1 MADIFPFNACRYST
15 AVAGDLGQVV
25 TQPYDK
31 ITPAMQDRY
40 YEQSPYN
47 LVRVILRKPAGDA
60 LVDDYAAA
68 ASSLREWIQ
77 AGALVRDARPSFYA
91 AEQTFRVPGSESR
104 WLTRRGVIA
113 LARVEDYEAQVV
125 FPHEKTLDGPK
136 KDRLQLLRATR
147 AHCEQLFMLYRDP
160 SRVVDRLIE
169 EAALSAPLIEIEDEY
184 GVKNRLWAITDP
196 QEVETIQLAFK
207 DKKLLIAD
215 GHHRYETALAY
226 RNECRRQLGER
237 WRSDH
242 SSERVMVTLVNSES
256 EGLVIL
262 PTHRVVEHLVTF
274 DLPDFLE
281 KAGAY
286 FEISEGSLSDAS
298 DSENFA
304 RGLASGAPARPAIGC
319 VVREGRQFIFRC
331 RSNNEVE
338 EALRSVPSVL
348 KRLDVVLLHE
358 LLLRRCLGLEPH
370 QVSAGGNIR
379 YFREAPLA
387 IDEVRSGRAQA
398 VFLLNP
404 IRIQQVQDA
413 AFAGVTL
420 PQKSTDFYP
429 KLLSGLTLYTLE

>member
-15 AVAGDLGQVV
+15 AVVGDLGQVV

-31 ITPAMQDRY
+31 ITLAMQDRY

-60 LVDDYAAA
+60 LVGDYAAA

-147 AHCEQLFMLYRDP
+147 AHCEQLFMLYSDP

-169 EAALSAPLIEIEDEY
+169 EAALSAPLIEVEDEY

-196 QEVETIQLAFK
+196 QEVEAIQLAFK

-226 RNECRRQLGER
+226 RNECRRHLGER

-242 SSERVMVTLVNSES
+242 PSERVMVTLVNSES

-262 PTHRVVEHLVTF
+262 PTHRVVEHLTTF

-286 FEISEGSLSDAS
+286 FEISEAS

-304 RGLASGAPARPAIGC
+304 STLASGVQTRPAIGC
-319 VVREGRQFIFRC
+319 VVRDGRQFIFR
-331 RSNNEVE
+331 RRPNNEAE
-338 EALRSVPSVL
+338 EALRSVPTVL

-358 LLLRRCLGLEPH
+358 LLLHRCLGLEPY

-379 YFREAPLA
+379 YFREASLA
-387 IDEVRSGRAQA
+387 TEEVLSGRAQA

-404 IRIQQVQDA
+404 IRIQQVRDA